1 MDRDSLVMEQLA
13 AQRTA
18 ALDQLAIR
26 TADLALAQARVKALE
41 AEIDKLKEKGESGG
55 VDAPA

>member
-26 TADLALAQARVKALE
+26 TADLVMAEARVKALE
-41 AEIDKLKEKGESGG
+41 AELAKLKEQGDAGG
-55 VDAPA
+55 DGAPA